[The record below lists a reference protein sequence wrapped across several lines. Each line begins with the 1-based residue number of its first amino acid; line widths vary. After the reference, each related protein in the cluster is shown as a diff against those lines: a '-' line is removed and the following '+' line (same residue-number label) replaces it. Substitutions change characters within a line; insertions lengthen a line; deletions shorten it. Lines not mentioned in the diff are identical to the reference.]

1 MIQTHMTAIPTT
13 AQAQNVKVTLTSHPF
28 TITTDMMRPVLYLI
42 DPISDTLITVDL
54 STDPK
59 YPTGSMPLHTLITPD
74 GEKAFLSTMSS
85 DTAPA
90 TILALDINN
99 IDWQA
104 GKADVAITNV
114 IKIAEPNTKPPNPP
128 VQNGTDDDTQPII
141 ASLWFP
147 QNVQIHGPSLD
158 PTCKFAYFTEWTNNG
173 KIRVL
178 DVNKGTLA
186 ESDPIQYGDTTAWLH
201 GVYFNPSGDKA
212 LSPKYHFEG
221 NYLVL
226 WDVDKETGQLSNPV
240 KVILG
245 SESQYAAFPHF
256 VTWIDDTTAITSTQ
270 QLGPTSLTPDN
281 AEIIGPSVWLINT
294 NKIGDDKSYDSD
306 SYDSYSDYSPRY
318 NQDPRDDKSYD
329 SDSYDSYSDYSP
341 RYNQDPRD
349 DKSYDSDSY
358 DSYSDYSPRY
368 NQDPRDDKSYDS
380 DSYDSYSDY
389 SPRYNQDPIQ
399 KNPRE
404 AAATMIIAPT
414 QSPDGNGIYKPA
426 SDTKIVNSKLYVG
439 EEDSMDEEINN
450 DGHVSIWDIS
460 DITNPQLIN
469 RLSPGKGLPENF
481 EIGHTIYATPD
492 NKFVYVESW
501 HSAHLVKIDT
511 AIDQVIQVFNKEN
524 AGFEHPHGGFIT
536 GDFL

>member
-1 MIQTHMTAIPTT
+1 MHKLYIPMAFLTSLILGSGFAIVG
-13 AQAQNVKVTLTSHPF
+13 QSVLAQNFGYNDYSDDSYSDYSSSYNEDPRNDKSYDSDTYDSYSDYSPSYNKDPRDDKSYDSDTYDSYSDYSSGPECQNTLTSHPF
-28 TITTDMMRPVLYLI
+28 SINTDMMRPVLYLI
-42 DPISDTLITVDL
+42 DPISDTIITVDL

-59 YPTGSMPLHTLITPD
+59 YPTGSMPLHTVITPD
-74 GEKAFLSTMSS
+74 GKKAFLSTMSS

-90 TILALDINN
+90 TILALDINY

-104 GKADVAITNV
+104 GKADVDITNV
-114 IKIAEPNTKPPNPP
+114 IEIAEPNTIPPTPP

-147 QNVQIHGPSLD
+147 QNVQIHGPSLH
-158 PTCKFAYFTEWTNNG
+158 PTCKFAYFTEWTGNG

-178 DVNKGTLA
+178 DVDKGTLA

-201 GVYFNPSGDKA
+201 GVFFNPSGDKA
-212 LSPKYHFEG
+212 LAPKYHFEG

-226 WDVDKETGQLSNPV
+226 FDVDKETGQLSNPV

-306 SYDSYSDYSPRY
+306 TYDSYSDYSPSY
-318 NQDPRDDKSYD
+318 NENPRDDKSYD

-341 RYNQDPRD
+341 SYNENPRD

-358 DSYSDYSPRY
+358 DSYSDYS
-368 NQDPRDDKSYDS
+368 
-380 DSYDSYSDY
+380 
-389 SPRYNQDPIQ
+389 
-399 KNPRE
+399 
-404 AAATMIIAPT
+404 
-414 QSPDGNGIYKPA
+414 
-426 SDTKIVNSKLYVG
+426 SKL
-439 EEDSMDEEINN
+439 
-450 DGHVSIWDIS
+450 
-460 DITNPQLIN
+460 
-469 RLSPGKGLPENF
+469 
-481 EIGHTIYATPD
+481 
-492 NKFVYVESW
+492 
-501 HSAHLVKIDT
+501 
-511 AIDQVIQVFNKEN
+511 
-524 AGFEHPHGGFIT
+524 
-536 GDFL
+536 